1 MEEKNVQN
9 MEELSDDQLESTSGG
24 VGVNMTRTVYRPRC
38 HCANKVS
45 GKSFTCSNCGKV
57 VTK

>member
-1 MEEKNVQN
+1 

-24 VGVNMTRTVYRPRC
+24 LVVEMTRTVYCPRC

-45 GKSFTCSNCGKV
+45 GKSFNCSNCGKV